1 MEPLPQLFDESLPA
15 ILQNLPE
22 EWLGTTFKNDSHY
35 VGREKFVEN
44 LFQLIQRKHSATSE
58 SQGSHALS
66 ISAAELEAVGNAE
79 DYLRVASNP
88 STLLEAALGLRH
100 GYSISHV
107 YSFASATMPLLSVL
121 YATPRDTPVHVY
133 GARDP
138 FTLSQRDLLRRLN
151 LHCNYAGA
159 TLPAVRPT
167 ENIVVLALTAPPLRA
182 SSSTTAQS
190 GGTSQASELVDGY
203 CHQGVLYINS
213 ARINHAEILVR
224 RKRMSKPETTP
235 QCLARLRVLAG
246 LQDESSLEAPY
257 PEEAAHYLAVGNHL
271 KQLSGVVDP
280 NDPTEAFLSVTGL
293 AALAV
298 FHTTMITSFGGA
310 DTVCCSTGYGGSDKL
325 ASIMEERSPGQF
337 RKHSYDIQGSLD
349 LTESISNKLDELMGE
364 TRRDALLDNTVVI
377 IEIPTNPD
385 MKVPQLPVLVAKC
398 QDYQRVTGKKLILL
412 IDTTFS
418 PSSQIIQQIHDIDAT
433 LPVVVFISL
442 SKSVSGGRTTGGAL
456 VANHTELSQ
465 NILKKSYELAELLDT
480 KSKPDQIQI
489 LHQMHAGTENR
500 IDLSYINALKAVD
513 ILDQQIL
520 QYTPEKMF
528 IHFVTAEQAARKI
541 KPATFSFNLPIPKWA
556 QTPEEIQ
563 QLPQQFVDVLCEN
576 AAFKPC
582 VSFGQDVSRVYAT
595 VPATSTQGDIKQED
609 KAKQAVGGV
618 QLVRLSFPAVVD
630 MTEVENAIR
639 SGIKFHFTRT
649 K

>member
-1 MEPLPQLFDESLPA
+1 MESLPQLFDEALPA
-15 ILQNLPE
+15 ILQNMPE
-22 EWLGTTFKNDSHY
+22 EWLGTTFKNDSRY
-35 VGREKFVEN
+35 VGREKFSHN
-44 LFQLIQRKHSATSE
+44 LFQLIQSKHSASD
-58 SQGSHALS
+58 HAVP
-66 ISAAELEAVGNAE
+66 ISSAELEAVGNAE

-100 GYSISHV
+100 GYSINQV
-107 YSFASATMPLLSVL
+107 YSFASATMPLLAVL
-121 YATPRDTPVHVY
+121 YSTPCDTPVHVY
-133 GARDP
+133 APHDP
-138 FTLSQRDLLRRLN
+138 FTPSQLELLRRLN
-151 LHCNYAGA
+151 LHYVYAGA
-159 TLPAVRPT
+159 ALPTVRPS
-167 ENIVVLALTAPPLRA
+167 ENIVLLSCTAPPLRSA
-182 SSSTTAQS
+182 TQS
-190 GGTSQASELVDGY
+190 GVVQSHASDIVDGY

-213 ARINHAEILVR
+213 DARINHAEILVR

-235 QCLARLRVLAG
+235 LCLARLRVLAG
-246 LQDESSLEAPY
+246 LQDESSLAVPY
-257 PEEAAHYLAVGNHL
+257 PEEEAHYLAVGNHL
-271 KQLSGVVDP
+271 KHLSGVVDP
-280 NDPTEAFLSVTGL
+280 NDPTVAFLSVTGL

-298 FHTTMITSFGGA
+298 FHTSMITSLGGA

-325 ASIMEERSPGQF
+325 ASIMEERSPALF
-337 RKHSYDIQGSLD
+337 RKHAYDIQGSLD
-349 LTESISNKLDELMGE
+349 LTESIGHKLDELMSADRRE
-364 TRRDALLDNTVVI
+364 TLLDNTVVL

-398 QDYQRVTGKKLILL
+398 HDYQRVTGKKLILL

-456 VANHTELSQ
+456 IANHTELAQ
-465 NILKKSYELAELLDT
+465 NILKKSYELAELFDT

-489 LHQMHAGTENR
+489 LHKMHAGTENR
-500 IDLSYINALKAVD
+500 IDLSYINALKAVE

-576 AAFKPC
+576 SAFKPC

-618 QLVRLSFPAVVD
+618 QLVRLSFPALVD
-630 MTEVENAIR
+630 MTEVENAIH